1 MRLGSDGFDLFIHHF
16 CPAGAFVVGVIVPRE
31 GGISIAFVEKLEDMV
46 QIIFLPIVSKHSS
59 TPLPFSTCLVF
70 YDIRTQHQLGIDQYR
85 YVVSP

>member
-46 QIIFLPIVSKHSS
+46 QIIFLPIVSNPFEHPSAFLNVPSISRYPDS
-59 TPLPFSTCLVF
+59 TPTW
-70 YDIRTQHQLGIDQYR
+70 G
-85 YVVSP
+85 